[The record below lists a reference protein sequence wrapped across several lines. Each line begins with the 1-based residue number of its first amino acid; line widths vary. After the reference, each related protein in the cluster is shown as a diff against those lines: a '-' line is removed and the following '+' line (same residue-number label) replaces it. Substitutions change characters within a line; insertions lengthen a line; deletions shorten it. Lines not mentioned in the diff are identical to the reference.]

1 MNAALRCHTHLVRSR
16 LRIAHLQREAT
27 TFLLR
32 NAPLAALARA
42 VQMGVAGI
50 RRGPYLDR
58 GSEAPSRQRAL
69 AALTVMVCRGPINN
83 LRLR

>member
-16 LRIAHLQREAT
+16 LRTAHLQREAT

-42 VQMGVAGI
+42 PRKCGVAGFDAGLI
-50 RRGPYLDR
+50 SIEDLKHPHDNVH
-58 GSEAPSRQRAL
+58 SQR
-69 AALTVMVCRGPINN
+69 
-83 LRLR
+83 